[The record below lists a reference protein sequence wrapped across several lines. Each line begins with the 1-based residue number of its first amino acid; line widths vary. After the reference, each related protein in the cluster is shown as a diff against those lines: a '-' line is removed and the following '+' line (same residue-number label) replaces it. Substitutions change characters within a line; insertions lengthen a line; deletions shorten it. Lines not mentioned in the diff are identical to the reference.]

1 MLFEDTHQ
9 KWGTAASH
17 IRAGLILREFET
29 KVGRQVLCPRI
40 QLVCDRTELGNIDVV
55 FRFGRIEIVQGGVQN
70 PGRGEKGN
78 GTGQAGRLARKGR
91 QETCFSDIFI
101 VDILGIF
108 GTNVLFAQE
117 DRQAGQRCGESRA
130 IRYRSSNVDH
140 GASKHTDPEHIGT
153 RTPSYASHPP
163 EGLRCASGSGGG
175 ATGGKYQQQ
184 DLGSATSYC
193 NPPWSYSRSG
203 PKQSIVKSGRKCRW
217 RATRG

>member
-108 GTNVLFAQE
+108 STNVFFAQE
-117 DRQAGQRCGESRA
+117 NWQAGQRCGESRA
-130 IRYRSSNVDH
+130 ISYRPSKEDNGAFKTYRS
-140 GASKHTDPEHIGT
+140 
-153 RTPSYASHPP
+153 RTYWHQNTF
-163 EGLRCASGSGGG
+163 LRVS
-175 ATGGKYQQQ
+175 
-184 DLGSATSYC
+184 L
-193 NPPWSYSRSG
+193 
-203 PKQSIVKSGRKCRW
+203 
-217 RATRG
+217 TRGFAMCFWLWWRRSWWQTPTARPR